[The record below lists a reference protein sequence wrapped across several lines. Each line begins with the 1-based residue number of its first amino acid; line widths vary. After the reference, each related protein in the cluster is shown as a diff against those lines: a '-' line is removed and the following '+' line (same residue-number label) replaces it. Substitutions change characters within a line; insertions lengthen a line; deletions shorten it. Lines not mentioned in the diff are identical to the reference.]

1 MVLVAIMLCYERV
14 PATLARIYLAR
25 KAEAAAACGVAV
37 HQVVLPAT
45 TPEEVL
51 VARVEEANR
60 AEEVDGVI
68 VQLPLPP
75 HIDEAR

>member
-1 MVLVAIMLCYERV
+1 MVL
-14 PATLARIYLAR
+14 PS
-25 KAEAAAACGVAV
+25 
-37 HQVVLPAT
+37 T
-45 TPEEVL
+45 TPEEEL

-75 HIDEAR
+75 HISEER